1 MRGSV
6 DWQTAELT
14 KVIFVEGAKKE
25 ERVDSL
31 HPYFQCV
38 ASYKTMET
46 YRAVW
51 KIFGHYLKE
60 QWQIKDFEQITGE
73 HIESH
78 VLYKIEYYPSKQ
90 YLEKISAALGK
101 LEIALKRYT
110 LQKYGEARHYDFKV
124 RQIQL
129 NLARNLDR
137 VYDGY
142 HNRVYKDPK
151 KLIDSLS
158 DPKHRIAASMQ
169 VSGAARSE
177 GVCLIKAEQLH
188 GYKVDSIT
196 QKEIGV
202 IETREKGGKVGDVYV
217 ESKTYR
223 QIEEIIEKE
232 GKFKINYKCY
242 AEDIRNTCT
251 KLKIECHG
259 SHGFRWTAAQRRV
272 REYQMAGY
280 TYEEAL
286 QGVSWEMKHFRSS
299 ITEHYLG

>member
-14 KVIFVEGAKKE
+14 KVTFVEGAKKE
-25 ERVDSL
+25 ERVDPS
-31 HPYFQCV
+31 HPYYQCV

-46 YRAVW
+46 YRSVW
-51 KIFGHYLKE
+51 KNFGHYCKE
-60 QWQIKDFEQITGE
+60 YWQIKDFEQICSE
-73 HIESH
+73 QIEAFF
-78 VLYKIEYYPSKQ
+78 LYKIEYYPSKQ

-101 LEIALKRYT
+101 LETALKRYT
-110 LQKYGEARHYDFKV
+110 LQKYGEAGDYDFKV
-124 RQIQL
+124 RQLQL
-129 NLARNLDR
+129 NLAKNLKR

-142 HNRVYKDPK
+142 HNRIYKDPLQ
-151 KLIDSLS
+151 LIDSLS
-158 DPKHRIAASMQ
+158 DPKHRLAASMQ
-169 VSGAARSE
+169 VFGAARSE
-177 GVCLIKAEQLH
+177 GVCLIKADQLH
-188 GYKVDSIT
+188 GCKVDPIT
-196 QKEIGV
+196 QKEVGV

-217 ESKTYR
+217 DTDTYR
-223 QIEEIIEKE
+223 HIGEIIEKE
-232 GKFKINYKCY
+232 GKFKISYKSY
-242 AEDIRNTCT
+242 AEDIRNTCA

-272 REYQMAGY
+272 REYQRAGY

>member
-1 MRGSV
+1 MRGSI
-6 DWQTAELT
+6 DWQTAELV
-14 KVIFVEGAKKE
+14 KVVFVEGAKKE
-25 ERVDSL
+25 ERVDPS
-31 HPYFQCV
+31 HPHYQYV

-46 YRAVW
+46 YRSVW
-51 KIFGHYLKE
+51 KNVGHYLKE
-60 QWQIKDFEQITGE
+60 QWQLKDFEQITGE
-73 HIESH
+73 QIEAYM
-78 VLYKIEYYPSKQ
+78 LYKIEYYPSKQ
-90 YLEKISAALGK
+90 YIEKISAALGK

-110 LQKYGEARHYDFKV
+110 LQKYGEVQYYDFKV

-142 HNRVYKDPK
+142 HNRVYKDPQI
-151 KLIDSLS
+151 LIDSLS
-158 DPKHRIAASMQ
+158 NPKHRLAASMQ
-169 VSGAARSE
+169 VFGAARSE
-177 GVCLIKAEQLH
+177 GVCLIKADQLH
-188 GYKVDSIT
+188 GCKIDPIT
-196 QKEIGV
+196 QKEVGV
-202 IETREKGGKVGDVYV
+202 IETREKGGKIGDVYV
-217 ESKTYR
+217 GTDIYR

-232 GKFKINYKCY
+232 GKFKISYKSY
-242 AEDIRNTCT
+242 ADDIRNTCT

-272 REYQMAGY
+272 REYQRAGY